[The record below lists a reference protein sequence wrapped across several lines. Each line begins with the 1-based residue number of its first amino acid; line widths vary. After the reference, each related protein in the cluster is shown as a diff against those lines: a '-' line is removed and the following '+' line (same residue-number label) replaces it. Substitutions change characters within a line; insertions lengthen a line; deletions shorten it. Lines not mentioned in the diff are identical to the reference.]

1 MAEGSAVS
9 RAIKLLI
16 ARYKSLPAI
25 ALRTIVANLLSLFDL
40 ASDLYT
46 IESLF
51 ALGHNTTAS
60 ALLTMVC
67 LSFAAQVRAWMRC
80 RSAYLDLSSPWRR
93 GPQVRLSRQRKPKAG
108 VVPP

>member
-1 MAEGSAVS
+1 MAESNAVS
-9 RAIKLLI
+9 RAIKLII

-25 ALRTIVANLLSLFDL
+25 VLRAIVANLLSTGDL

-51 ALGHNTTAS
+51 ALGHDGPAY

-67 LSFAAQVRAWMRC
+67 LSFAVQVRANALPRC
-80 RSAYLDLSSPWRR
+80 TCHLPRTTSAVALCCPTGGLRSAGFWPCS
-93 GPQVRLSRQRKPKAG
+93 
-108 VVPP
+108 

>member
-1 MAEGSAVS
+1 MGRMAGLANLSGW
-9 RAIKLLI
+9 II
-16 ARYKSLPAI
+16 ACYKSVPS
-25 ALRTIVANLLSLFDL
+25 IVVRAVLADVLSLFDL

-46 IESLF
+46 IDSLF